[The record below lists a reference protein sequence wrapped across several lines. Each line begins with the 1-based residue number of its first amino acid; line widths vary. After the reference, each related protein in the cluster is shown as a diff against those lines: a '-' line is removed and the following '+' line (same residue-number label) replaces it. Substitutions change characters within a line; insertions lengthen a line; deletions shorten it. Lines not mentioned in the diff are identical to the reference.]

1 MPDLKFTP
9 GPWFQS
15 HREGDDGMYRTQVY
29 DKNGET
35 IASLAWYPYTV
46 GNNTYTLRDQNAK
59 LIAAAPELLE
69 ALIQLVYELTGE
81 QESAYELE
89 KGLGKNL
96 LNKVLAAKASIKKAT
111 E

>member
-15 HREGDDGMYRTQVY
+15 HREGNDGMYRTQVY

-35 IASLAWYPYTV
+35 IASLAWYPFTV
-46 GNNTYTLRDQNAK
+46 DNNTYTLRDQNAK
-59 LIAAAPELLE
+59 LISAAPDLLE
-69 ALIQLVYELTGE
+69 ALKRFIAFTDNINNSSF
-81 QESAYELE
+81 ESSMILQA
-89 KGLGKNL
+89 K
-96 LNKVLAAKASIKKAT
+96 LAIKKAT